1 MAIGQRIKFFRNR
14 KSFTQKQFGKA
25 LGFQDK
31 TSDVRIAQYE
41 SEARIPRQELLKE
54 MAQLLDVSTHAITVP
69 DIDTDEGLMHTFFAL
84 EDMYDLSITEVDG
97 KPCLSPIFSSISSL
111 SLEQALSAW
120 LQHKKELNAGAI
132 TKEQYDNWRYQY
144 PTLEIFPHEPQPKRL
159 SEEKSSDKDQSNYIE
174 DNTTSITENF
184 YLIDFENVHE
194 TGLSCSR
201 ELNTHDHIHIFS
213 TENAPKISLEP
224 LIVFNSSDLESHIIP
239 AGKQSLDMHLTA
251 YLGYLIGMHQ
261 AENCKYIVVSND
273 TDYDNIIS
281 FLKKTT
287 DSEIIRQA
295 KIEMLPKKAKASAS
309 NQAKVSSIEQAET
322 DASDKPKTT
331 SAKQAETDASDKS
344 KTTSTGKAETA
355 TSDKPKTD
363 SAKAANI
370 NTQLKTEIEQILHSK
385 GYNKSV
391 VNLVVSIVLKH
402 YGKERF
408 ANLVHNDLRSNYK
421 DYLDI
426 YKAIKPILQKHPVDI
441 SKQNSS
447 VQRNKEVQD
456 ILSKASFQNS
466 IITDVASI
474 VCQHYKDEK
483 AKHTIYTLLVQKY
496 GSAKGLD
503 IYNRIK
509 KCI

>member
-97 KPCLSPIFSSISSL
+97 KPCLSPTFSSISSL

-144 PTLEIFPHEPQPKRL
+144 PSLEIFPHEPQQKGLP
-159 SEEKSSDKDQSNYIE
+159 EEKNSDKDQSNYIE

-194 TGLSCSR
+194 AGLSCSR
-201 ELNTHDHIHIFS
+201 ELNSHDHIHIFS

-224 LIVFNSSDLESHIIP
+224 LVVFNSSDLESHIIP
-239 AGKQSLDMHLTA
+239 AGKQSLDMHLNA

-261 AENCKYIVVSND
+261 AENCKYIVVSKD

-295 KIEMLPKKAKASAS
+295 KIEMPPKKAKASAS
-309 NQAKVSSIEQAET
+309 NQAKASSTEQAET
-322 DASDKPKTT
+322 DASDKPKT
-331 SAKQAETDASDKS
+331 D
-344 KTTSTGKAETA
+344 ST
-355 TSDKPKTD
+355 
-363 SAKAANI
+363 KAANI

-385 GYNKSV
+385 GYDKSV
-391 VNLVVSIVLKH
+391 VNQVVSIVLKH

-426 YKAIKPILQKHPVDI
+426 YKAIKPVLQKYPVGT
-441 SKQNSS
+441 SKQNPS

-483 AKHTIYTLLVQKY
+483 AKQTIHTLLVQKY

>member
-31 TSDVRIAQYE
+31 TSNVRIAQYE
-41 SEARIPRQELLKE
+41 SEARIPRQELIKE
-54 MAQLLDVSTHAITVP
+54 IAQLLDVSTHAITVP

-97 KPCLSPIFSSISSL
+97 KPCLSPTFSSISSL

-120 LQHKKELNAGAI
+120 LQHKKELNTGAI
-132 TKEQYDNWRYQY
+132 TKVQYDNWRYQY
-144 PTLEIFPHEPQPKRL
+144 PTLEIFPHEPQQKRL
-159 SEEKSSDKDQSNYIE
+159 LEEKSSDKNQSNYIE
-174 DNTTSITENF
+174 DNTASIAENY

-194 TGLSCSR
+194 AGLSCSR
-201 ELNTHDHIHIFS
+201 ELNNHDHIHIFS

-224 LIVFNSSDLESHIIP
+224 LVVFNSSDLESHIIP

-261 AENCKYIVVSND
+261 SENCKYIVVSND

-281 FLKKTT
+281 FLNKTT

-295 KIEMLPKKAKASAS
+295 KIEMPPKKAKASAS
-309 NQAKVSSIEQAET
+309 NHAKVASAEQVET
-322 DASDKPKTT
+322 AASDKPKAT
-331 SAKQAETDASDKS
+331 SAEKTEATAPDKS
-344 KTTSTGKAETA
+344 KTTSAEQA
-355 TSDKPKTD
+355 KPAAPDTKTN
-363 SAKAANI
+363 STKAANI

>member
-97 KPCLSPIFSSISSL
+97 KPCLSPTFSSISSL

-132 TKEQYDNWRYQY
+132 TKGQYDNWRYQY
-144 PTLEIFPHEPQPKRL
+144 PSLEIFPHEPQQKGLP
-159 SEEKSSDKDQSNYIE
+159 EEKNSDKDQSNYIE

-194 TGLSCSR
+194 AGLSCSR
-201 ELNTHDHIHIFS
+201 ELNSHDHIHIFS

-224 LIVFNSSDLESHIIP
+224 LVVFNSSDLESHIIP

-261 AENCKYIVVSND
+261 AENCKYIVVSKD

-295 KIEMLPKKAKASAS
+295 KIEMPPKKAKASAS
-309 NQAKVSSIEQAET
+309 NQAKASSTEQAET
-322 DASDKPKTT
+322 DASDKPKT
-331 SAKQAETDASDKS
+331 D
-344 KTTSTGKAETA
+344 ST
-355 TSDKPKTD
+355 
-363 SAKAANI
+363 KAANI

-385 GYNKSV
+385 GYDKSV
-391 VNLVVSIVLKH
+391 VNQVVSIVLKH

-426 YKAIKPILQKHPVDI
+426 YKAIKPVLQKYPVGT
-441 SKQNSS
+441 SKQNPS

-483 AKHTIYTLLVQKY
+483 AKQTIHTLLVQKY

>member
-97 KPCLSPIFSSISSL
+97 KPCLSPTFSSISSL

-120 LQHKKELNAGAI
+120 FQHKKELNAGAI

-144 PTLEIFPHEPQPKRL
+144 PSLEIFPHEPQQKGLP
-159 SEEKSSDKDQSNYIE
+159 EEKNSDKDQSNYIE

-194 TGLSCSR
+194 AGLSCSR
-201 ELNTHDHIHIFS
+201 ELNSHDHIHIFS

-224 LIVFNSSDLESHIIP
+224 LVVFNSSDLESHIIP

-261 AENCKYIVVSND
+261 AENCKYIVVSKD

-295 KIEMLPKKAKASAS
+295 KIEMPPKKAKASAS
-309 NQAKVSSIEQAET
+309 NQAKASSTEQAET
-322 DASDKPKTT
+322 DASDKPKT
-331 SAKQAETDASDKS
+331 D
-344 KTTSTGKAETA
+344 ST
-355 TSDKPKTD
+355 
-363 SAKAANI
+363 KAANI

-385 GYNKSV
+385 GYDKSV
-391 VNLVVSIVLKH
+391 VNQVVSIVLKH

-426 YKAIKPILQKHPVDI
+426 YKAIKPVLQKYPVGT
-441 SKQNSS
+441 SKQNPS

-483 AKHTIYTLLVQKY
+483 AKQTIHTLLVQKY

>member
-97 KPCLSPIFSSISSL
+97 KPCLSPTFSSISSL

-144 PTLEIFPHEPQPKRL
+144 PSLEIFPHEPQQKGLP
-159 SEEKSSDKDQSNYIE
+159 EEKNSDKDQSNYIE

-194 TGLSCSR
+194 AGLSCSR
-201 ELNTHDHIHIFS
+201 ELNSHDHIHIFS

-224 LIVFNSSDLESHIIP
+224 LVVFNSSDLESHIIP

-261 AENCKYIVVSND
+261 AENCKYIVVSKD

-295 KIEMLPKKAKASAS
+295 KIEMPPKKAKASAS
-309 NQAKVSSIEQAET
+309 NQAKASSTEQAET
-322 DASDKPKTT
+322 DASDKPKT
-331 SAKQAETDASDKS
+331 D
-344 KTTSTGKAETA
+344 ST
-355 TSDKPKTD
+355 
-363 SAKAANI
+363 KAANI

-385 GYNKSV
+385 GYDKSV
-391 VNLVVSIVLKH
+391 VNQVVSIVLKH

-426 YKAIKPILQKHPVDI
+426 YKAIKPVLQKYPVGT
-441 SKQNSS
+441 SKQNPS

-483 AKHTIYTLLVQKY
+483 AKQTIHTLLVQKY

>member
-25 LGFQDK
+25 LGFPDK

-54 MAQLLDVSTHAITVP
+54 MAQLLDVSTHAITAP

-84 EDMYDLSITEVDG
+84 EDMYNLSITEVDG
-97 KPCLSPIFSSISSL
+97 KPCLSPTFSSISSL

-144 PTLEIFPHEPQPKRL
+144 PSLEIFPHEPQQKGL
-159 SEEKSSDKDQSNYIE
+159 SEEKNNDKDQSNYIE

-194 TGLSCSR
+194 AGLSCSR
-201 ELNTHDHIHIFS
+201 ELNSHDHIHIFS

-224 LIVFNSSDLESHIIP
+224 LVVFNSSDLESHIIP

-281 FLKKTT
+281 FLNQTT

-295 KIEMLPKKAKASAS
+295 KIEMPSKKVKVSAS
-309 NQAKVSSIEQAET
+309 NQAKAPSTEQAKPA
-322 DASDKPKTT
+322 ASDK
-331 SAKQAETDASDKS
+331 AKA
-344 KTTSTGKAETA
+344 
-355 TSDKPKTD
+355 D

-370 NTQLKTEIEQILHSK
+370 NTQLNTEIEQILHTK
-385 GYNKSV
+385 GYDKSV
-391 VNLVVSIVLKH
+391 VNQVISIVLKH

-408 ANLVHNDLRSNYK
+408 AGLVHNDLMNTYK

-426 YKAIKPILQKHPVDI
+426 YKAIKPILQKYPVDT
-441 SKQNSS
+441 SKQNPS

-483 AKHTIYTLLVQKY
+483 PKQTIHTLLVQKY

-503 IYNRIK
+503 IYNHIK

>member
-1 MAIGQRIKFFRNR
+1 MAIGQRFKFFRNR

-97 KPCLSPIFSSISSL
+97 KPCLSPTFSSISSL

-144 PTLEIFPHEPQPKRL
+144 PSLEIFPHEPQQKGLP
-159 SEEKSSDKDQSNYIE
+159 EEKNSDKDQSNYIE

-194 TGLSCSR
+194 AGLSCSR
-201 ELNTHDHIHIFS
+201 ELNSHDHIHIFS

-224 LIVFNSSDLESHIIP
+224 LVVFNSSDLESHIIP

-261 AENCKYIVVSND
+261 AENCKYIVVSKD

-295 KIEMLPKKAKASAS
+295 KIEMPPKKAKASAS
-309 NQAKVSSIEQAET
+309 NQAKASSTEQAET
-322 DASDKPKTT
+322 DASDKPKT
-331 SAKQAETDASDKS
+331 D
-344 KTTSTGKAETA
+344 ST
-355 TSDKPKTD
+355 
-363 SAKAANI
+363 KAANI

-385 GYNKSV
+385 GYDKSV
-391 VNLVVSIVLKH
+391 VNQVVSIVLKH

-426 YKAIKPILQKHPVDI
+426 YKAIKPVLQKYPVGT
-441 SKQNSS
+441 SKQNPS

-483 AKHTIYTLLVQKY
+483 AKQTIHTLLVQKY

>member
-25 LGFQDK
+25 LGFPDK

-54 MAQLLDVSTHAITVP
+54 MAQLLDVSTHAITIP

-144 PTLEIFPHEPQPKRL
+144 PSLEIFPHEPQQKRL
-159 SEEKSSDKDQSNYIE
+159 PEEKSSDKGQSNYIE
-174 DNTTSITENF
+174 DNATSIIENY

-194 TGLSCSR
+194 AGLSCSR
-201 ELNTHDHIHIFS
+201 ELNAHDHIHIFS

-224 LIVFNSSDLESHIIP
+224 LVVFNSSDLESHIIP

-281 FLKKTT
+281 FLNQTT

-295 KIEMLPKKAKASAS
+295 KIEMPRKKAKASAS
-309 NQAKVSSIEQAET
+309 NQAKAASTEQ
-322 DASDKPKTT
+322 
-331 SAKQAETDASDKS
+331 
-344 KTTSTGKAETA
+344 AETA
-355 TSDKPKTD
+355 TSDKPKTSSAKQAETATSD
-363 SAKAANI
+363 KPKTNSAKAANI
-370 NTQLKTEIEQILHSK
+370 NTQLRTEIEQILYSK
-385 GYNKSV
+385 GYDKSV
-391 VNLVVSIVLKH
+391 INQVVSIVFKH

-426 YKAIKPILQKHPVDI
+426 YKAIKPTLQKYPVDTLQ
-441 SKQNSS
+441 QNPS
-447 VQRNKEVQD
+447 VKRNNEVQD

-483 AKHTIYTLLVQKY
+483 AKQTIHTLLAQKY

>member
-84 EDMYDLSITEVDG
+84 EDMYNLSITEVDG
-97 KPCLSPIFSSISSL
+97 KPCLSPTFSSISSL

-144 PTLEIFPHEPQPKRL
+144 PSLEIFPHEPQQKGLP
-159 SEEKSSDKDQSNYIE
+159 EEKNSDKEQSNYTE

-194 TGLSCSR
+194 AGLSCSR
-201 ELNTHDHIHIFS
+201 ELNSHDHIHIFS

-224 LIVFNSSDLESHIIP
+224 LVVFNSSDLESHIIP

-281 FLKKTT
+281 FLNQTT

-295 KIEMLPKKAKASAS
+295 KIEMPSKKVKVSAS
-309 NQAKVSSIEQAET
+309 NQAKAPST
-322 DASDKPKTT
+322 
-331 SAKQAETDASDKS
+331 KQAETA
-344 KTTSTGKAETA
+344 A
-355 TSDKPKTD
+355 SDKPKTD

-370 NTQLKTEIEQILHSK
+370 NTQLNTEIEQILHTK
-385 GYNKSV
+385 GYDKSV
-391 VNLVVSIVLKH
+391 VNQVVSIVLKH
-402 YGKERF
+402 YGDEHF
-408 ANLVHNDLRSNYK
+408 ISLVHNDLMNKRK

-426 YKAIKPILQKHPVDI
+426 YKAIKPVLQKYPVDT
-441 SKQNSS
+441 SKQTPSAK
-447 VQRNKEVQD
+447 RNKEVQD

-483 AKHTIYTLLVQKY
+483 AKQTIHTLLVQKY

-503 IYNRIK
+503 IYKRIK